1 MSEGS
6 RDATLPAWV
15 LEMQLLERAIQVKR
29 TEMRDMMQVEAQ
41 KPTAWIGGIPL
52 ALARHEDGLRD
63 LLSSYGELE
72 KLSVRI
78 KAGENRSWCLA
89 TFLNEDALERL
100 ARAPIAVV
108 TEGGENGGELTGGR
122 SVFLAVEEAD
132 VQGHLRREGDQGKLA
147 EIVAEH
153 EAKKGAYWPVQR
165 SHSSLCLHAL
175 LTVCLALHR
184 SATKAYEE
192 TAKES
197 PT

>member
-78 KAGENRSWCLA
+78 KAGENRS
-89 TFLNEDALERL
+89 
-100 ARAPIAVV
+100 
-108 TEGGENGGELTGGR
+108 
-122 SVFLAVEEAD
+122 
-132 VQGHLRREGDQGKLA
+132 
-147 EIVAEH
+147 
-153 EAKKGAYWPVQR
+153 GA
-165 SHSSLCLHAL
+165 
-175 LTVCLALHR
+175 
-184 SATKAYEE
+184 
-192 TAKES
+192 
-197 PT
+197 